1 MHWAWGNINYLL
13 LYLHSASVSV
23 QVKVIVNGLF
33 VEFLKRQTNGP
44 MVVHS
49 HQLIVTNKLYLFM
62 CSLLQVCKFRV
73 GSFNYPMNKMVF
85 YNELIPEDTIIKSIL
100 DYKWV
105 HNPIVGPA
113 SRSGRVQEAS
123 HFINNIACN
132 IENKRH
138 KKFYPIYLYARKI
151 FFIE

>member
-1 MHWAWGNINYLL
+1 MQDKDIYTISIYIISTECKSRQCQCRSKSYSKWPF
-13 LYLHSASVSV
+13 
-23 QVKVIVNGLF
+23 LF
-33 VEFLKRQTNGP
+33 VEFLKCQTNRP
-44 MVVHS
+44 MVVYS
-49 HQLIVTNKLYLFM
+49 HQLIVTKKLYLFM

-138 KKFYPIYLYARKI
+138 KKFYPI
-151 FFIE
+151 FCNSVC

>member
-1 MHWAWGNINYLL
+1 MLSPWISRCRPEPGYMRAYSSSYNPSSKLERQLLDMHRAWRNIDYLL

-49 HQLIVTNKLYLFM
+49 HQLIATKKLYLFM
-62 CSLLQVCKFRV
+62 CCLLQVCKFRV

-100 DYKWV
+100 DYK
-105 HNPIVGPA
+105 
-113 SRSGRVQEAS
+113 
-123 HFINNIACN
+123 
-132 IENKRH
+132 
-138 KKFYPIYLYARKI
+138 
-151 FFIE
+151 